1 MGKIKLMTAVML
13 LFICGMF
20 GIVSAQRIY
29 PQLGRG
35 VVATAR
41 NNKTTITWRK
51 LAQEPENAKYNV
63 YTRTGE
69 GTGWKLLNT
78 SPLSVS
84 NYQHSTVLAGGTEI
98 AVKLV
103 VDGVEVGD
111 YSKPFKYITPTYA
124 NEYMRID
131 FVNGGSPIDYRTVRT
146 AFVWP
151 VDLDGDGEFDYIVDR
166 KRMTGGF
173 TDNADA
179 DREDVAEDET
189 VGDEETAPNPS
200 NIDKLEGYLAD
211 GTYLWTI
218 EMGPNVYLSTGQ
230 NDELCAADIDL
241 DGRAEVILK
250 GSDGTRFW
258 NKQENNWGKYLVSP
272 SGGGGDTADSDG
284 DGILDYKKST
294 TRNAPQYI
302 VVVDGL
308 TGTQKDILEMN
319 YPSDKID
326 TYTRDNKRNYMG
338 DEYSFLTAHLG
349 VAYLDGIH
357 PSVVMEYCSRNSEA
371 AGANAGNHN
380 FYTSAYSYF
389 DHDGNRTDWHE
400 MWQFKFNNEPGIDG
414 HSRFHHIRIGDVD
427 GDGKDEVMNGVIC
440 VDDDGTMLWSS
451 GISHGD
457 RFRMSDIDPERPGQE
472 IFAIQQSAHDMLGQ
486 VIYSARTGE
495 SIKKW
500 YLGSVVDVGRG
511 ECMDVLKEYKGYEI
525 WSTMPNMYTAQ
536 GDVAIAGN
544 YKTNYTYPTEGLWWD
559 GDLDREAVMSPGGS
573 HPTVNVDIR
582 KHNGTSGGS
591 RLIEFSRE
599 SGWKVFANAAIR
611 GMFWGD
617 IYGDWRE
624 EIILREQETASGYN
638 YNIGLVGYT
647 TNYTTNVSNIYSL
660 QQDPNYRGQCTNR
673 GYYQS
678 PNTSFYLGYDMPTP
692 PLPPFMV
699 AKNVWSKVG
708 KTWKNGSPGFTDMDR
723 TQAVTYQDG
732 ETVIF
737 GLDGARAVTVEGN
750 VAPDTT
756 FIIAPLNPKG
766 KELQLYTFSGTGSI
780 AGGEIW
786 KSGEGHVIVNVPL
799 TTSSM
804 TYVSEGILEL
814 NTTVSGP
821 ISLRAKGT
829 IAGNATLNG
838 AISFEEALNYEG
850 CRLKPGTE
858 SAPYGVIT
866 LGSAVTTGKKVY
878 VEVDMSADGA
888 QHDIVKVN
896 GDLTLGGTLVFNVKR
911 SGTVLPAGTYRLLE
925 YTGKLTGD
933 VSQCAIMGMDG
944 QACHMEVQQG
954 ALCLV
959 VPEARA
965 AMLGVKWTGSKNG
978 VWDYNTLNFSLS
990 GTDTT
995 FVSGDQVLLGD
1006 EAVVTSITLN
1016 EMYPIGGVVFENNQK
1031 EYVIAGKSGGF
1042 SGEGGLTKRGAGV
1055 LRLNGYKS
1063 TYTGPTILEG
1073 GTVHVAEFAPA
1084 GVASSIGAATAGVS
1098 NFQMK
1103 NVKLVSDHL
1112 SAATNRGMTVSD
1124 TVRLVVDTD
1133 HLLTFHGKVTG
1144 AGTIVKEGAGQWTLV
1159 SSSNDWTGGLVIK
1172 GGTVCRGDNST
1183 VIGAGDK
1190 TVWTVHNGSFQDYY
1204 GTTTGALTNFNHT
1217 VNIPDAGNTFTYI
1230 TNGQDRINGTWLGK
1244 GEVVFCPRYVRHNL
1258 LGDFSKFEGTLSV
1271 GKYGSDER
1279 TLRLGKGLEMRK
1291 GRLHVDK
1298 NSIGGYAVGGGS
1310 AKSYSHYVGSLTGT
1324 NSIQNGTWYVGYDN
1338 TDFTFGGSF
1347 DESVICHKWGT
1358 GQMTLSKT
1366 QNSLIYIR
1374 EGSLYCNTTPSTKAV
1389 GVNGENATIQL
1400 VGCKINQ
1407 LNLSNGATLLLG
1419 ATGNG
1424 RTTQVYGQGNL
1435 LAQSNS
1441 RIVFHRN
1448 LIGCDQLYMTS
1459 GNVTLKSGTV
1469 IVIEDYETASPLKS
1483 GDVLYLFTMSGG
1495 GKITNEGV
1503 TIQSNLAD
1511 GLYWNTSRLA
1521 TEGVIVVEGTEGI
1534 ESVEADSCGEETIYD
1549 VSGRRVLNPEEGKM
1563 YIINGKKKLYKK

>member
-1 MGKIKLMTAVML
+1 MKRIDCMMAVL
-13 LFICGMF
+13 LFFVSSLYCPL
-20 GIVSAQRIY
+20 SAQRIY

-63 YTRTGE
+63 YTRSGE
-69 GTGWKLLNT
+69 GEAWKLLNAT
-78 SPLSVS
+78 PLGVS
-84 NYQHSTVLAGGTEI
+84 NYQLSTVLVGGTEI

-111 YSKPFKYITPTYA
+111 YSKPFKYVTPTYA

-151 VDLDGDGEFDYIVDR
+151 VDLDGDGEYDYIVDR

-179 DREDVAEDET
+179 DRDDVAEDET
-189 VGDEETAPNPS
+189 VGGEETAPNPS

-218 EMGPNVYLSTGQ
+218 EMGPNVYISSGQ
-230 NDELCAADIDL
+230 NDKVCVADIDL

-258 NKQENNWGKYLVSP
+258 NQAANNWGKYLVTP
-272 SGGGGDTADSDG
+272 AGGGGDTPDSDG
-284 DGILDYKKST
+284 DGILDYKTSK

-302 VVVDGL
+302 VVVDGM
-308 TGTQKDILEMN
+308 TGAQKDIIEMN

-326 TYTRDNKRNYMG
+326 TYTRDNKKNYMG
-338 DEYSFLTAHLG
+338 DEYSFLTGKMG

-357 PSVVMEYCSRNSEA
+357 PSIVMEYCNRNSEA

-389 DHDGNRTDWHE
+389 DHNGNRTDWHE
-400 MWQFKFNNEPGIDG
+400 MWQFSFNNEPGIDG

-427 GDGKDEVMNGVIC
+427 GDGKDEIMNGVIC

-486 VIYSARTGE
+486 IIYSARTGE

-511 ECMDVLKEYKGYEI
+511 ECMDVLKEYKGYEM

-559 GDLDREAVMSPGGS
+559 GELDREAVMSSGNK

-582 KHNGTSGGS
+582 KQNGTSGGT
-591 RLIEFSRE
+591 RLIEFSRD
-599 SGWKVFANAAIR
+599 SNWKIHASSAIR
-611 GMFWGD
+611 AMFWGD

-624 EIILREQETASGYN
+624 EIILRERETVSGYS
-638 YNIGLVGYT
+638 YNTAIVGYT
-647 TNYTTNVSNIYSL
+647 TNYTTNVSNIYCL

-678 PNTSFYLGYDMPTP
+678 PMTSFYLGYDMPTP

-699 AKNVWSKVG
+699 AKNVWG
-708 KTWKNGSPGFTDMDR
+708 KDGQTWKNGSAGFTDMSR

-737 GLDGARAVTVEGN
+737 GLDGARAVTVEGD

-756 FIIAPLNPKG
+756 FIMAPLNPRG
-766 KELQLYTFSGTGSI
+766 KELQPYIFAGTGSI

-786 KSGEGHVIVNVPL
+786 KSGEGHAVVNIPL
-799 TTSSM
+799 TTPRT
-804 TYVSEGILEL
+804 TYVSEGVLEL

-821 ISLRAKGT
+821 VDLRAKGT
-829 IAGNATLNG
+829 IAGNAVLNG

-858 SAPYGVIT
+858 SAPFGTIT
-866 LGSAVTTGKKVY
+866 FNTALTTGKKVY
-878 VEVDMSADGA
+878 AEIDFSADGL
-888 QHDIVKVN
+888 QHDLVKVN
-896 GDLTLGGTLVFNVKR
+896 GDLTLGGTLVFNIKR
-911 SGTVLPAGTYRLLE
+911 ANSVLPAGTYRLLE
-925 YTGKLTGD
+925 YTGALTGE
-933 VSQCAIMGMDG
+933 VTQCTIMGMDG

-959 VPEARA
+959 VPEARV
-965 AMLGVKWTGSKNG
+965 AMQGVKWTGSKNG
-978 VWDYNTLNFSLS
+978 MWDYNTLNFSLA
-990 GTDTT
+990 GADTT

-1016 EMYPIGGVVFENNQK
+1016 EMFPISGVVFENNQK
-1031 EYVIAGKSGGF
+1031 EYIIAGKSGGF
-1042 SGEGGLTKRGAGV
+1042 SGEGGLTKRGTGV

-1084 GVASSIGAATAGVS
+1084 GVASSIGAATASVS

-1124 TVRLVVDTD
+1124 TVCLVVDTD

-1144 AGTIVKEGAGQWTLV
+1144 TGTIVKEGAGQWTLV

-1183 VIGAGDK
+1183 VIGADDK
-1190 TVWTVHNGSFQDYY
+1190 TVWTVYNGSFQDYY

-1217 VNIPDAGNTFTYI
+1217 VYVPETSNSFTYI
-1230 TNGQDRINGTWLGK
+1230 TNGQDRINGKWLGK
-1244 GEVVFCPRYVRHNL
+1244 GTVTFCPRYVRHNL
-1258 LGDFSKFEGTLSV
+1258 LGDFSEFEGTLAVGSV
-1271 GKYGSDER
+1271 EER

-1298 NSIGGYAVGGGS
+1298 NAIGGYAVGGGS

-1338 TDFTFGGSF
+1338 TDFTFGGTF
-1347 DESVICHKWGT
+1347 DESIVCHKWGT

-1400 VGCKINQ
+1400 VGCKVNQ

-1435 LAQSNS
+1435 LAQGNS

-1448 LIGCDQLYMTS
+1448 LVGCDRIYMTS

-1469 IVIEDYETASPLKS
+1469 LVIEDYETASPLKS
-1483 GDVLYLFTMSGG
+1483 GDVLYLFTMSSGT
-1495 GKITNEGV
+1495 ITNEGV

-1511 GLYWNTSRLA
+1511 GLYWDTSRLA
-1521 TEGVIVVEGTEGI
+1521 SEGVIVVAGTEGV
-1534 ESVEADSCGEETIYD
+1534 EPVEAGTDGEEVIYD
-1549 VSGRRVLNPEEGKM
+1549 FSGRRVLNPEEGKM
-1563 YIINGKKKLYKK
+1563 YIINGKKRLYKE